1 MTAKEVILA
10 RRLGGGSG
18 GGGAGAGTDLSAV
31 GVYIAD
37 FRAGE
42 LAVTTGAV
50 DKYARLVVT

>member
-18 GGGAGAGTDLSAV
+18 GGGADLSAV

-42 LAVTTGAV
+42 LAVSTGAV